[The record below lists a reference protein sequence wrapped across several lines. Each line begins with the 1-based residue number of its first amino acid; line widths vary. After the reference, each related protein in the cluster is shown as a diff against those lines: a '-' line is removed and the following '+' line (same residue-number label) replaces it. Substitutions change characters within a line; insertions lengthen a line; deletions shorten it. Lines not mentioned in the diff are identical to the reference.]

1 LFIQLF
7 VWATCGYKRYSQK
20 HKIVPQEK
28 FCNHYPP
35 WREARVCGEKI
46 VRFMDYDDG
55 EMRQYEYGLLEDDYL
70 HAGHRE
76 RDQSYVP
83 LAGTAILNY
92 GCTASV

>member
-1 LFIQLF
+1 
-7 VWATCGYKRYSQK
+7 
-20 HKIVPQEK
+20 
-28 FCNHYPP
+28 
-35 WREARVCGEKI
+35 
-46 VRFMDYDDG
+46 MDYDDG

-83 LAGTAILNY
+83 LAGTAILDY